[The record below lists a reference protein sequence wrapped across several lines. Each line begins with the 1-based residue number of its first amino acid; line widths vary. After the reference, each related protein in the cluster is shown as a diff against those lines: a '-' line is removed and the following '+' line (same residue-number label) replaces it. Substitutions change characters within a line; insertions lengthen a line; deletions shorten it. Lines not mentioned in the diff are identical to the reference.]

1 MTGCPEGN
9 RGIEAFGN
17 DGLLEVGEKLLRSAL
32 RRIDSERLKRYPAVP
47 TQLFLEFRWRSL
59 KIMKCVLSVLV
70 SFLATQAV
78 AMAWA
83 QSQSIMM
90 GYSGAGIST
99 DLRRVIEKE
108 KLWDKYGVN
117 VKAIYFNSGG
127 VLTQAMAG
135 GNINLS
141 DSDVPAM
148 LNLSVS
154 GVMDLKT
161 ISVTFN
167 RLEHIFVARK
177 NIARPEDLRGKRVAV
192 SRIGSASDI
201 VTRIV
206 IRQWKIAPEKEVPIL
221 QSGNTPT
228 RMTALVAGHVDA
240 ALISPD
246 NIAKILAT
254 GCCRVLVDL
263 SELPLDY
270 ARFGGTVPTSMIKTQ
285 RETLRGYLLATIE
298 GIYFFKTRPKLVYS
312 VFEEEGIKEP
322 AVQKDLHERLA
333 KSLREYPVPEA
344 NGIQGA
350 LDSLTHPNA
359 RTTKPAS
366 LMDTSIIEEIKKS
379 GFIDKLYGRPPKN

>member
-1 MTGCPEGN
+1 MKWVLF
-9 RGIEAFGN
+9 AF
-17 DGLLEVGEKLLRSAL
+17 VF
-32 RRIDSERLKRYPAVP
+32 
-47 TQLFLEFRWRSL
+47 FLT
-59 KIMKCVLSVLV
+59 
-70 SFLATQAV
+70 TQAV
-78 AMAWA
+78 TMGWA
-83 QSQSIMM
+83 QSQSLMM
-90 GYSGAGIST
+90 GYSGAGISS

-127 VLTQAMAG
+127 VMTQAMAG
-135 GNINLS
+135 GNINVS

-167 RLEHIFVARK
+167 RLEHIFVVRK

-201 VTRIV
+201 VTRMV
-206 IRQWKIAPEKEVPIL
+206 IRQWKIDPEKEVTVL

-246 NIAKILAT
+246 NIAKILGT

-270 ARFGGTVPTSMIKTQ
+270 ARFGGTVPTSMIRTQ
-285 RETLRGYLLATIE
+285 RDALRGYLLATIE
-298 GIYFFKTRPKLVYS
+298 GIYLFKTRPKLVYS
-312 VFEEEGIKEP
+312 IFAEEGIKEP
-322 AVQKDLHERLA
+322 AVQKDLHDRLA
-333 KSLREYPVPEA
+333 RSLREYPVPEA

-379 GFIDKLYGRPPKN
+379 GFIDKLYGRPPKS

>member
-1 MTGCPEGN
+1 
-9 RGIEAFGN
+9 
-17 DGLLEVGEKLLRSAL
+17 
-32 RRIDSERLKRYPAVP
+32 
-47 TQLFLEFRWRSL
+47 
-59 KIMKCVLSVLV
+59 
-70 SFLATQAV
+70 
-78 AMAWA
+78 
-83 QSQSIMM
+83 
-90 GYSGAGIST
+90 
-99 DLRRVIEKE
+99 
-108 KLWDKYGVN
+108 
-117 VKAIYFNSGG
+117 
-127 VLTQAMAG
+127 
-135 GNINLS
+135 
-141 DSDVPAM
+141 
-148 LNLSVS
+148 
-154 GVMDLKT
+154 MDLKV

-167 RLEHIFVARK
+167 RLEHIFVTRK
-177 NIARPEDLRGKRVAV
+177 DIARPEELRGKRVAV

-201 VTRIV
+201 VTRMV
-206 IRQWKIAPEKEVPIL
+206 IRQWKIDPEKEVTIL

-285 RETLRGYLLATIE
+285 RDTLRGYLLATIE

-312 VFEEEGIKEP
+312 IFEEEGIKEP

-333 KSLREYPVPEA
+333 RSLREYPIPEA

>member
-1 MTGCPEGN
+1 MS
-9 RGIEAFGN
+9 IA
-17 DGLLEVGEKLLRSAL
+17 
-32 RRIDSERLKRYPAVP
+32 
-47 TQLFLEFRWRSL
+47 
-59 KIMKCVLSVLV
+59 VLV
-70 SFLATQAV
+70 VSFAVWIFSAGLAFAQAN
-78 AMAWA
+78 
-83 QSQSIMM
+83 SIIM
-90 GYSGAGIST
+90 GFSGAGIST

-108 KLWDKYGVN
+108 NLWDKYGVN
-117 VKAIYFNSGG
+117 VKAIYFNSGN

-167 RLEHIFVARK
+167 KLEHIFVA
-177 NIARPEDLRGKRVAV
+177 
-192 SRIGSASDI
+192 RIGSASDI
-201 VTRIV
+201 VTRMV
-206 IRQWKIAPEKEVPIL
+206 IRQWKIDPEKEVTIL

-285 RETLRGYLLATIE
+285 RDILRRYLQATIE
-298 GIYFFKTRPKLVYS
+298 GIYLFKTRPKLVYS

-322 AVQKDLHERLA
+322 AVQKELHERLA
-333 KSLREYPVPEA
+333 KSLREYPIPEA

-366 LMDTSIIEEIKKS
+366 LMDTSILEEIKKS
-379 GFIDKLYGRPPKN
+379 GFIDKFYGRPPKNRTT

>member
-1 MTGCPEGN
+1 MKT
-9 RGIEAFGN
+9 AT
-17 DGLLEVGEKLLRSAL
+17 
-32 RRIDSERLKRYPAVP
+32 AVL
-47 TQLFLEFRWRSL
+47 TIFFAAW
-59 KIMKCVLSVLV
+59 
-70 SFLATQAV
+70 
-78 AMAWA
+78 AMPNVWA

-90 GYSGAGIST
+90 GYSGSGITT
-99 DLRRVIEKE
+99 DLRRLMERE
-108 KLWDKYGVN
+108 KLWDKYGLN

-154 GVMDLKT
+154 GVMELKA
-161 ISVTFN
+161 ISVIIN
-167 RLEHIFVARK
+167 RLEHIFVVRK
-177 NIARPEDLRGKRVAV
+177 NITRPEELKGKRVAV

-201 VTRIV
+201 VTRMV
-206 IRQWKIAPEKEVPIL
+206 IRQWKVDPEKELTIL

-228 RMTALVAGHVDA
+228 RMAALVAGHVDA
-240 ALISPD
+240 GLISPD
-246 NIAKILAT
+246 SIHKVLASGCCQILA
-254 GCCRVLVDL
+254 DL

-270 ARFGGTVPTSMIKTQ
+270 ARFGATVSPSMIKNQ
-285 RETLRGYLLATIE
+285 RDTLRRYLQATIE
-298 GIYFFKTRPKLVYS
+298 GIYLFKTRPKLVYA
-312 VFEEEGIKEP
+312 VFDEEGIKEP

-333 KSLREYPVPEA
+333 KSLREYPAPEPH
-344 NGIQGA
+344 GIQSA

-366 LMDTSIIEEIKKS
+366 LMDTSLLEEIRKS

>member
-1 MTGCPEGN
+1 MKW
-9 RGIEAFGN
+9 
-17 DGLLEVGEKLLRSAL
+17 V
-32 RRIDSERLKRYPAVP
+32 
-47 TQLFLEFRWRSL
+47 LFAYVF
-59 KIMKCVLSVLV
+59 
-70 SFLATQAV
+70 FLTTQAV
-78 AMAWA
+78 TMGWA
-83 QSQSIMM
+83 QSQSLMM
-90 GYSGAGIST
+90 GYSGAGISS

-117 VKAIYFNSGG
+117 LKAIYFNSGG
-127 VLTQAMAG
+127 VMTQAMAG
-135 GNINLS
+135 GNINVS

-154 GVMDLKT
+154 GVMDLKAV
-161 ISVTFN
+161 SVTFN
-167 RLEHIFVARK
+167 RLEHIFVVRK

-201 VTRIV
+201 VTRMV
-206 IRQWKIAPEKEVPIL
+206 IRQWKIDPEKEVTIL

-246 NIAKILAT
+246 NIAKILGT

-285 RETLRGYLLATIE
+285 RDALRGYLLATIE

-312 VFEEEGIKEP
+312 IFEEEGIKEP

-333 KSLREYPVPEA
+333 RSLREYPVPEA

>member
-1 MTGCPEGN
+1 MKFVLA
-9 RGIEAFGN
+9 I
-17 DGLLEVGEKLLRSAL
+17 
-32 RRIDSERLKRYPAVP
+32 
-47 TQLFLEFRWRSL
+47 LFL
-59 KIMKCVLSVLV
+59 
-70 SFLATQAV
+70 V
-78 AMAWA
+78 AWVISPAPV

-117 VKAIYFNSGG
+117 VKAIYFNSGS

-201 VTRIV
+201 VTRMV
-206 IRQWKIAPEKEVPIL
+206 IRQWKIDPEKEVTIL

-246 NIAKILAT
+246 SIAKILAT

-270 ARFGGTVPTSMIKTQ
+270 ARFGGTVPTSMVKTQ
-285 RETLRGYLLATIE
+285 RETLRGYLQATIE

-312 VFEEEGIKEP
+312 IFEEEGIKEP

-333 KSLREYPVPEA
+333 KSLREYPIPEA